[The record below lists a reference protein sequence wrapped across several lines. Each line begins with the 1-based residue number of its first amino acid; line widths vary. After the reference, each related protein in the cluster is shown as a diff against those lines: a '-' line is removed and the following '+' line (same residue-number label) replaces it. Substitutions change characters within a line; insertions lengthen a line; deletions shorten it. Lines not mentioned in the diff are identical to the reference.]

1 MKASMIVLSTAAVIL
16 AFGVVGCKK
25 KEQPTTPKTP
35 AMEMKDMQKQAATT
49 AEEANKTAAAATAS
63 IEQKNCP
70 VTGDPIDPNVFV
82 EYKGKKVYFCCSMCI
97 APFNKNP
104 EKYLSKLPQFQK

>member
-1 MKASMIVLSTAAVIL
+1 MNMSKIILTMIAAAL
-16 AFGVVGCKK
+16 AIGFIGCKK
-25 KEQPTTPKTP
+25 KEQPATAPKAAT
-35 AMEMKDMQKQAATT
+35 MESMQKQAAVT

-104 EKYLSKLPQFQK
+104 EKYIAKLPQFAK